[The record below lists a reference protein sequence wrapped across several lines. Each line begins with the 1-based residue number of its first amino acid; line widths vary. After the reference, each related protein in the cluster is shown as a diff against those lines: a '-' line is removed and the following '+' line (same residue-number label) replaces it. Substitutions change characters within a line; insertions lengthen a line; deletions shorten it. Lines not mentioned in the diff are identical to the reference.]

1 MSWIS
6 VDIDLEDVYD
16 EMGQYDKEKMAEWLM
31 EDGILEN
38 HPSQGIRLL
47 IKGQEES
54 FGEEQLRNDLTKL
67 WNNYYQLSN
76 EDIEIKRIYL
86 VIELGVLSH

>member
-16 EMGQYDKEKMAEWLM
+16 EMGRYDKEKMARWLM

-38 HPSQGIRLL
+38 HPNSDIR
-47 IKGQEES
+47 KVVRGEEES

-67 WNNYYQLSN
+67 WNSFYQLSN
-76 EDIEIKRIYL
+76 EEIEIIKNIANKL
-86 VIELGVLSH
+86 

>member
-6 VDIDLEDVYD
+6 VDINLEDVYD
-16 EMGQYDKEKMAEWLM
+16 EMGRYDKEKIAEWLL

-38 HPSQGIRLL
+38 HSKAKTRRMVRGT
-47 IKGQEES
+47 EES

-67 WNNYYQLSN
+67 WNGYYQLSN
-76 EDIEIKRIYL
+76 EDIEIIKNIANK
-86 VIELGVLSH
+86 I

>member
-6 VDIDLEDVYD
+6 IDVDLDNIYD
-16 EMGQYDKEKMAEWLM
+16 EMDLYDKEKMAEWLM

-67 WNNYYQLSN
+67 WNGYYQLSN
-76 EDIEIKRIYL
+76 EDIEIIKNIANK
-86 VIELGVLSH
+86 I

>member
-6 VDIDLEDVYD
+6 VQVDLDDVYD
-16 EMGQYDKEKMAEWLM
+16 EMGIYEKEKMAEWLM

-38 HPSQGIRLL
+38 HPNNDVRKVVRGT
-47 IKGQEES
+47 KES

-67 WNNYYQLSN
+67 WNGYYQLSN
-76 EDIEIKRIYL
+76 EDIETIKLLANKI
-86 VIELGVLSH
+86 

>member
-6 VDIDLEDVYD
+6 IDVDLDNIYD
-16 EMGQYDKEKMAEWLM
+16 EMDLYDKEKMAEWLM

-54 FGEEQLRNDLTKL
+54 FDEEQLRNDLTKL

-76 EDIEIKRIYL
+76 EDIEIIKNIANK
-86 VIELGVLSH
+86 I

>member
-16 EMGQYDKEKMAEWLM
+16 EMGRYDKELIAEWLLD
-31 EDGILEN
+31 EGILEN
-38 HPSQGIRLL
+38 HSKTEIRKM
-47 IKGQEES
+47 IRGTEES

-67 WNNYYQLSN
+67 WNGYYQLSN
-76 EDIEIKRIYL
+76 EDIEIIKNIANK
-86 VIELGVLSH
+86 I